1 MSGARNDNA
10 WYYLPMI
17 AHHWHHLQPGRN
29 FAGTLLIITF
39 LFRAWVV
46 MIIMTFA
53 ATRYGLSE
61 QLIAAGAISG
71 LAVVLDFFF
80 TARQFVGWD
89 RAAALQFT
97 TYTFKCVLILIAVS
111 YAASIWYATH
121 VWSYCAFGLFVAAV
135 FSLDF
140 LLLAKSVSRRN
151 HSVR

>member
-1 MSGARNDNA
+1 
-10 WYYLPMI
+10 MI
-17 AHHWHHLQPGRN
+17 FRHWHHLQPGRT

-89 RAAALQFT
+89 RTSALQFT
-97 TYTFKCVLILIAVS
+97 TYAFKTFLILIAVG
-111 YAASIWYATH
+111 YAANIWYATH
-121 VWSYCAFGLFVAAV
+121 VVPYCAFGLFVAAV
-135 FSLDF
+135 FALDF
-140 LLLAKSVSRRN
+140 VLLTQKASHPLTPRR
-151 HSVR
+151 